1 MNKNYFD
8 SYLCTI
14 MVAAPAQ
21 QKCCRM
27 SAFSQHTC
35 ISQDMC
41 FDMMCNM
48 MMS

>member
-1 MNKNYFD
+1 MNKNHFD

-14 MVAAPAQ
+14 AATAQ
-21 QKCCRM
+21 QQC
-27 SAFSQHTC
+27 SAEHRLSQHTC

-41 FDMMCNM
+41 FDMMCKM